1 MKIKDYYILTKPTTK
16 NCLKI
21 SGIIFTAISVIIWGI
36 WGVSDSR
43 SESIIEPVRV
53 FVICFLAGNI
63 FGLFIACLAFMEGYR
78 QVKNV
83 SRLYKSIPLKIR
95 EQYELKKK
103 HQLLNPKYNYMK
115 MLILSSKPGVPFL
128 LFNRQSSGRV
138 RIIIINHLDGKD
150 LYPLKLKIDRDYK
163 REQISLTGWGLAK
176 TVKWRKNQTLTSSE
190 IDSCIE
196 ELITVSSRENLEIEF
211 REYE

>member
-1 MKIKDYYILTKPTTK
+1 MKIKEYYILTKPATK

-36 WGVSDSR
+36 WGVSDSK
-43 SESIIEPVRV
+43 SESIIEPLKI

-63 FGLFIACLAFMEGYR
+63 FGLFIACLAFMGGYR
-78 QVKNV
+78 QLKNAF
-83 SRLYKSIPLKIR
+83 RLYDSIPLKIR
-95 EQYELKKK
+95 KQYEIKKK
-103 HQLLNPKYNYMK
+103 HQPLNPKYNYMK
-115 MLILSSKPGVPFL
+115 MLILSSRPGVPFL
-128 LFNRQSSGRV
+128 LFDRLNSDRV

-163 REQISLTGWGLAK
+163 QEQISLTGWGLAK
-176 TVKWRKNQTLTSSE
+176 TLKWRKNQTPTSSE

-196 ELITVSSRENLEIEF
+196 ELITVSFKENLDIEF
-211 REYE
+211 REPE